1 MTQIHI
7 GNSKV
12 PIIDYAVGAA
22 AILGIR
28 DSGKTVTAKGI
39 VEQLLDHNIPVIIFD
54 AVGKWRWL
62 KNAAPG
68 GKSYKVVVTGGRA
81 PDLPLTPESVSEI
94 VRSAVKERIPLVID
108 FYDRN
113 LSKADWKRIVKTA
126 IRIIHYENEGGPI
139 HIVLEEAAEFVPQRV
154 IDGDVYAEIEK
165 VVRMGGNASVGI
177 TLINQ
182 RSQEVNKAVLEQCT
196 ILILGQ
202 QVGNK
207 AIEAVG
213 KWVERLDATVA
224 DEVLTTLPHL
234 KAGQAWVWTRQNPD
248 HPTKEQMPMCRSF
261 HPDRRQ
267 ASEIKI
273 DGLKSSDPVDFITRL
288 SESIPKILEQAKEN
302 DPAELKKEIAK
313 LKRELH
319 HAQKSAPAPEIVRFP
334 LFTTEAFAHISDVLQ
349 VGLNTFT
356 KETDKLIAALQEA
369 YAKYQENPNHR
380 IPNPKYISPP
390 KSYPVAA
397 WPKRSFVE
405 PRTKAVT
412 HTDGDLGKCERAILQ
427 VMAQNFPNPVRL
439 KKLAVS
445 TGYALNGGGF
455 RNSIGKLRSL
465 GHLTKGDPVV
475 LDADVLNWLG
485 AVEPMP
491 TGEDLYR
498 LWQNHSQLGH
508 AEREILRVLWGIRR
522 EMSLEDLAA
531 HTQSAKGSPFEPN
544 GGGFRNAIGK
554 LRSLELITGR
564 GTIQLAEE
572 FNE

>member
-7 GNSKV
+7 GSSKV

-62 KNAAPG
+62 KHAAPG
-68 GKSYKVVVTGGRA
+68 GKSYKVVVTGGRS
-81 PDLPLTPESVSEI
+81 PDLPLTPESVAEI

-113 LSKADWKRIVKTA
+113 LSKSDWKRIVKTA

-139 HIVLEEAAEFVPQRV
+139 HIVLEEAAEFVPQRI

-213 KWVERLDATVA
+213 KWVERLDAEIA

-267 ASEIKI
+267 ASEVKI

-288 SESIPKILEQAKEN
+288 SEAIPKILEQAKEN
-302 DPAELKKEIAK
+302 DPAELRKEISR

-319 HAQKSAPAPEIVRFP
+319 QMEARVETKQVPVLTAEDLEQWKKVTEVGWKTIERMGKELMERLQKFVPNPHYIPVRTIRDPIVR
-334 LFTTEAFAHISDVLQ
+334 
-349 VGLNTFT
+349 T
-356 KETDKLIAALQEA
+356 K
-369 YAKYQENPNHR
+369 P
-380 IPNPKYISPP
+380 
-390 KSYPVAA
+390 
-397 WPKRSFVE
+397 
-405 PRTKAVT
+405 VT
-412 HTDGDLGKCERAILQ
+412 HENQNGVKLGKAERAILN
-427 VMAQNFPNPVRL
+427 VVSGYGECTI
-439 KKLAVS
+439 KKAALFS
-445 TGYALNGGGF
+445 GYAMNGGGF
-455 RNSIGKLRSL
+455 RNALSRLRSIGFVEY
-465 GHLTKGDPVV
+465 GDPMRVTE
-475 LDADVLNWLG
+475 LGQRNADPVD
-485 AVEPMP
+485 VP
-491 TGEDLYR
+491 TGNALFEMWMR
-498 LWQNHSQLGH
+498 HPELGH
-508 AEREILRVLWGIRR
+508 AEREILRVLASTGLKMTI
-522 EMSLEDLAA
+522 EEIAA
-531 HTQSAKGSPFEPN
+531 ITKSATGEPYASN
-544 GGGFRNAIGK
+544 GGGFRNALSK
-554 LRSLELITGR
+554 LRGLELVVSSNGQAHI
-564 GTIQLAEE
+564 AEE
-572 FNE
+572 FCD

>member
-7 GNSKV
+7 GKSKV

-39 VEQLLDHNIPVIIFD
+39 VEQLLDENIPVIIFD

-62 KNAAPG
+62 KDAAPG

-139 HIVLEEAAEFVPQRV
+139 HIVLEEAAEFVPQKI

-165 VVRMGGNASVGI
+165 VVRMGGNAGVGI

-202 QVGNK
+202 QIGNK

-213 KWVERLDATVA
+213 KWVERLDKSIA
-224 DEVLTTLPHL
+224 DEVLETLPKL
-234 KAGQAWVWTRQNPD
+234 KAGQAWVWTRQNPE

-267 ASEIKI
+267 TSEIKVT
-273 DGLKSSDPVDFITRL
+273 GLHSSDPSDFISRL
-288 SESIPKILEQAKEN
+288 SASIPKVIEQAKEN
-302 DPAELKKEIAK
+302 DPKELRKQLHAARAEISRLHRTLDDVEKRVETKPVPVMSPEDLEHWKKVTEVAWKTVEHVGNELIGK
-313 LKRELH
+313 LSTFVPN
-319 HAQKSAPAPEIVRFP
+319 QKP
-334 LFTTEAFAHISDVLQ
+334 LMMRTVQLATL
-349 VGLNTFT
+349 
-356 KETDKLIAALQEA
+356 
-369 YAKYQENPNHR
+369 PPR
-380 IPNPKYISPP
+380 KYIEPIIHKRAKVIDDNGKPLGKAERSILN
-390 KSYPVAA
+390 VAA
-397 WPKRSFVE
+397 SYGTC
-405 PRTKAVT
+405 TKKKA
-412 HTDGDLGKCERAILQ
+412 AI
-427 VMAQNFPNPVRL
+427 M
-439 KKLAVS
+439 S
-445 TGYALNGGGF
+445 GYAIGGGGF
-455 RNSIGKLRSL
+455 NNALGRLRSL
-465 GHLTKGDPVV
+465 GYITSGDPFSITEEGQ
-475 LDADVLNWLG
+475 LAAGDV
-485 AVEPMP
+485 ESIP
-491 TGEDLYR
+491 TGEALYEK
-498 LWQNHSQLGH
+498 WMNHPELGR
-508 AEREILRVLWGIRR
+508 AEREILRVLWG
-522 EMSLEDLAA
+522 
-531 HTQSAKGSPFEPN
+531 SASMCFTKEQIAELTTSERGEPYDPS
-544 GGGFRNAIGK
+544 GGGFANAIGR
-554 LRSLELITGR
+554 LRSLELITGK
-564 GTIQLAEE
+564 GSIQLSDE
-572 FNE
+572 FRE